1 MIICVK
7 LCWPKFRGDGRM
19 ALIFPKGTA
28 ENQSSDVKRLVS
40 SALLR
45 FVLVTGFEDN
55 GRVEF
60 SWS

>member
-1 MIICVK
+1 
-7 LCWPKFRGDGRM
+7 M

-28 ENQSSDVKRLVS
+28 ENQSRRGIADPRGGFRSDVKRLVS